1 MCRSDS
7 TSSLDGRDLELPFKR
22 PWPPRG
28 HSLERSAASRTSM
41 GPLRSSTGATTLLSA
56 ALLACPGCLCSRA
69 SSHPLA
75 VTLSPPCCR
84 LSGTG
89 HEVSAW
95 LAERLTTILGGI
107 DGFSV
112 YCTRC
117 CVVPLRARRQCVSL
131 AAVCIACGESVPL
144 PAARPDPVWPSGP
157 TNRTTVASDV
167 QMGCRRVA
175 WRSAPPL

>member
-7 TSSLDGRDLELPFKR
+7 TSSLEGRDLELPFKR

-28 HSLERSAASRTSM
+28 HPLERSAASRTSM

-75 VTLSPPCCR
+75 VTLSPPCGR

-89 HEVSAW
+89 HVVSAW
-95 LAERLTTILGGI
+95 FAERLTTILGGI
-107 DGFSV
+107 DWLLGLLHAMLCRSV
-112 YCTRC
+112 ACE
-117 CVVPLRARRQCVSL
+117 

-144 PAARPDPVWPSGP
+144 PAARPDPYGLPGPQIVPRWRLMCKWGVAVWRGGRPHP
-157 TNRTTVASDV
+157 CDE
-167 QMGCRRVA
+167 
-175 WRSAPPL
+175 L

>member
-131 AAVCIACGESVPL
+131 AARVCRYQLPGRTPYGLPGPQIVPRWRL
-144 PAARPDPVWPSGP
+144 MCKWGVAVWRGGRPHPCDE
-157 TNRTTVASDV
+157 
-167 QMGCRRVA
+167 
-175 WRSAPPL
+175 L